1 MKKKQLLSGVMALL
15 LSAHSVHAEA
25 ARQQKAPQK
34 QLASPAKQR
43 PVILFQ
49 KEHQYQA
56 AALCMA

>member
-1 MKKKQLLSGVMALL
+1 MKKKQLLSGVIALL
-15 LSAHSVHAEA
+15 LSASLCAEA

>member
-15 LSAHSVHAEA
+15 LSASLCACGGSKTAEGTSEA
-25 ARQQKAPQK
+25 AGESSEAET
-34 QLASPAKQR
+34 
-43 PVILFQ
+43 ILFQ

>member
-1 MKKKQLLSGVMALL
+1 MKKKQLLSGVMALFVICFTL
-15 LSAHSVHAEA
+15 CMR
-25 ARQQKAPQK
+25 RQQDSRRHLRSA
-34 QLASPAKQR
+34 ASPAEQR

>member
-15 LSAHSVHAEA
+15 LSASLYAEA

-56 AALCMA
+56 AALYMA

>member
-15 LSAHSVHAEA
+15 LSASLCACGGSKTAEGTSEA
-25 ARQQKAPQK
+25 AGESR
-34 QLASPAKQR
+34 KQR

-56 AALCMA
+56 AAL

>member
-15 LSAHSVHAEA
+15 LSVHAEA